1 MGRQRQQQRRGNQ
14 RGASRARRKVRRNVT
29 TGIVHI
35 KSSFNNTIVSVS
47 DQEGNVIAWE
57 SAGSLGFKGSRKS
70 TPYAAQMT
78 AESCANKAMDQGVRR
93 VDIEVKGH
101 GSGRDMAARTF
112 QSMGVEVL
120 GIRDVTGQPHNGCRP
135 APRRRGGCREGR
147 IHGTE
152 GAARP
157 AGGGHALVHAEEP
170 AREEAVPARRAWP
183 GSSEAD
189 RGRGGAGRTAAGA
202 EG

>member
-1 MGRQRQQQRRGNQ
+1 MGRQRQQRG
-14 RGASRARRKVRRNVT
+14 RGAGRSRRRVRKNIS
-29 TGIVHI
+29 TGVVHI

-57 SAGSLGFKGSRKS
+57 SAGALGFKGSRKS

-78 AESCANKAMDQGVRR
+78 AESCANKAMEQGVRR

-112 QSMGVEVL
+112 QSMGIEVL

-135 APRRRGGCREGR
+135 SKRRRG
-147 IHGTE
+147 
-152 GAARP
+152 
-157 AGGGHALVHAEEP
+157 
-170 AREEAVPARRAWP
+170 
-183 GSSEAD
+183 
-189 RGRGGAGRTAAGA
+189 
-202 EG
+202 

>member
-1 MGRQRQQQRRGNQ
+1 MGRQRQQRG
-14 RGASRARRKVRRNVT
+14 RGAGRSRRRVRRNIS

-47 DQEGNVIAWE
+47 DTEGNVIAWE
-57 SAGSLGFKGSRKS
+57 SAGAMGFKGSRKS

-112 QSMGVEVL
+112 QSMGIEVL
-120 GIRDVTGQPHNGCRP
+120 SIKDVTGQPHNGCRP
-135 APRRRGGCREGR
+135 PKRRRG
-147 IHGTE
+147 
-152 GAARP
+152 
-157 AGGGHALVHAEEP
+157 
-170 AREEAVPARRAWP
+170 
-183 GSSEAD
+183 
-189 RGRGGAGRTAAGA
+189 
-202 EG
+202 

>member
-1 MGRQRQQQRRGNQ
+1 MGRQRQQQRRGGQ
-14 RGASRARRKVRRNVT
+14 RGASRQRRKVRRNIT

-135 APRRRGGCREGR
+135 SKRRRG
-147 IHGTE
+147 
-152 GAARP
+152 
-157 AGGGHALVHAEEP
+157 
-170 AREEAVPARRAWP
+170 
-183 GSSEAD
+183 
-189 RGRGGAGRTAAGA
+189 
-202 EG
+202 

>member
-1 MGRQRQQQRRGNQ
+1 MGRQRQRAQGRA
-14 RGASRARRKVRRNVT
+14 RGASRTRRRARKNISTAV
-29 TGIVHI
+29 VHI
-35 KSSFNNTIVSVS
+35 KSSFNNTIVSVT

-57 SAGSLGFKGSRKS
+57 SAGALGFKGSRKS

-112 QSMGVEVL
+112 QSMGIEVL

-135 APRRRGGCREGR
+135 PKRRRG
-147 IHGTE
+147 
-152 GAARP
+152 
-157 AGGGHALVHAEEP
+157 
-170 AREEAVPARRAWP
+170 
-183 GSSEAD
+183 
-189 RGRGGAGRTAAGA
+189 
-202 EG
+202 

>member
-1 MGRQRQQQRRGNQ
+1 MGKQRQQQRRG
-14 RGASRARRKVRRNVT
+14 ASRSRRRVRRNVS
-29 TGIVHI
+29 TGVVHI

-47 DQEGNVIAWE
+47 DTEGKVIAWE
-57 SAGSLGFKGSRKS
+57 SAGALGFRGSRKS

-112 QSMGVEVL
+112 QSMGLEVL

-135 APRRRGGCREGR
+135 TKRRRG
-147 IHGTE
+147 
-152 GAARP
+152 
-157 AGGGHALVHAEEP
+157 
-170 AREEAVPARRAWP
+170 
-183 GSSEAD
+183 
-189 RGRGGAGRTAAGA
+189 
-202 EG
+202 

>member
-1 MGRQRQQQRRGNQ
+1 MGRQRQQRS
-14 RGASRARRKVRRNVT
+14 RGASRTRRKVRKNIS
-29 TGIVHI
+29 TGVVHI

-57 SAGSLGFKGSRKS
+57 SAGALGFRGSRKS

-78 AESCANKAMDQGVRR
+78 AESVANKAMDQGVRR

-112 QSMGVEVL
+112 QSMGIEVL

-135 APRRRGGCREGR
+135 PKRRRG
-147 IHGTE
+147 
-152 GAARP
+152 
-157 AGGGHALVHAEEP
+157 
-170 AREEAVPARRAWP
+170 
-183 GSSEAD
+183 
-189 RGRGGAGRTAAGA
+189 
-202 EG
+202 